1 MFGYQIEQ
9 MHKRITILL
18 EWLVVATAGVFGDD
32 PIGIQTMRVYAALRG
47 SGCNGILRMKSWLS
61 LRRWNKEVC
70 EIYNDK
76 EVAPGECCLFRM
88 SAFAEQAG
96 GSSAEV
102 LLQSSLFD
110 YYT

>member
-1 MFGYQIEQ
+1 

-88 SAFAEQAG
+88 SAFAELPLYFGHQPREMQLA
-96 GSSAEV
+96 AEECGAV
-102 LLQSSLFD
+102 SVE
-110 YYT
+110 